1 MTMEELLMR
10 GFAARL
16 CLLAILIAATSPAG
30 AETLPAPAGEVILTV
45 DGAIANTTDGK
56 EARFDVAALEAL
68 GLTTVKT
75 STPWTDGAVTYEGV
89 LGRVLMEHVGVKGDK
104 LVARALNDYLADIP
118 ISDFSDYDVILAVK
132 ANGAYL
138 PIRDKGPIFVVYP
151 LDAHPDLRNNTIYSR
166 CVWQLTRLTLQ

>member
-1 MTMEELLMR
+1 MENVPMS
-10 GFAARL
+10 GIAARL
-16 CLLAILIAATSPAG
+16 CLLAILFAAVSPAA
-30 AETLPAPAGEVILTV
+30 AETLPAPAGEVILTI

-68 GLTTVKT
+68 GLTTVTT

-89 LGRVLMEHVGVKGDK
+89 LGRVLMEHVGAKGSE

-118 ISDFSDYDVILAVK
+118 IADFTAYDVILAIK
-132 ANGAYL
+132 ANGTYL

-151 LDAHPDLRNNTIYSR
+151 LDAHPDIMNNTIYSR
-166 CVWQLTRLTLQ
+166 CVWQLTRLTVQ

>member
-1 MTMEELLMR
+1 MKMEEVTMR
-10 GFAARL
+10 GLAARL
-16 CLLAILIAATSPAG
+16 CLLAILIAAALPAAG
-30 AETLPAPAGEVILTV
+30 ETLPAPTGDVILTV
-45 DGAIANTTDGK
+45 DGAITNTTDGK

-68 GLTTVKT
+68 GLTTVIT

-89 LGRVLMEHVGVKGDK
+89 LGRVLMEHVGAKGSK

-118 ISDFSDYDVILAVK
+118 ITDFTDYDVILAIK

-151 LDAHPDLRNNTIYSR
+151 LDGHPELVNNTIYSR
-166 CVWQLTRLTLQ
+166 CVWQLTRLTVQ

>member
-1 MTMEELLMR
+1 MEEATMC

-16 CLLAILIAATSPAG
+16 CLLAILYAAASPAG
-30 AETLPAPAGEVILTV
+30 AETLPAPGGEVILTV
-45 DGAIANTTDGK
+45 DGAIANTTDGAQ
-56 EARFDVAALEAL
+56 ARFDVAALEAL
-68 GLTTVKT
+68 GLTTVIT

-89 LGRVLMEHVGVKGDK
+89 LGRVLMEHVGAKGSK

-118 ISDFSDYDVILAVK
+118 IADFTDYDVILAIK

-151 LDAHPDLRNNTIYSR
+151 LDAHPDLMNNTIYSR
-166 CVWQLTRLTLQ
+166 CVWQLTRLTVQ